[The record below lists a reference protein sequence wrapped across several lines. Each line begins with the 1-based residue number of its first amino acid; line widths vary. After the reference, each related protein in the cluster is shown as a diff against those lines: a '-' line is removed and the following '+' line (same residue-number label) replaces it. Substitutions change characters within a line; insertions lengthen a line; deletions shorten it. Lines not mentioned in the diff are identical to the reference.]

1 MEMLIRCLFNHV
13 LSLSFDGGREVFMR
27 LFIAALFNEEV
38 KASLHDT
45 TLRLK
50 SLAKG
55 GTFTDPENL
64 HLTINFIGE
73 TNRLEEVKN
82 AMKQALDK
90 ADGENFTLSIRGFG
104 KFKRDDGDIY
114 WIGIEKDATLWR
126 IQKELVKE
134 LKEAGFF
141 DIDDRKYKPHLTI
154 GRRITVGKD
163 FADKEF
169 EAGINPMQM
178 EVSGISLMKS
188 ERVQGKLTY
197 TEIYHI
203 GLE

>member
-1 MEMLIRCLFNHV
+1 
-13 LSLSFDGGREVFMR
+13 MR
-27 LFIAALFNEEV
+27 LFIAVLFNNEV
-38 KASLHDT
+38 KESVHDI

-55 GTFTDPENL
+55 GAFTDQENL
-64 HLTINFIGE
+64 HLTVNFIGE

-82 AMKQALDK
+82 AMKQALEK
-90 ADGENFTLSIRGFG
+90 ANGESFTLSIRGFG

-114 WIGIEKDATLWR
+114 WIGVEKDVSLWR
-126 IQKELVKE
+126 MQKELVKE

-141 DIDDRKYKPHLTI
+141 DIDDREYKPHLTL
-154 GRRITVGKD
+154 GRRVKVGKD
-163 FADKEF
+163 FIEKEF